1 MNKNKDGRNSN
12 NDDDDD
18 DDEQNETQFRQS
30 TTSSKSSFNIVTLR
44 RETPNESSTTG
55 ALKKSNKILENQD
68 DFDLEMNKDP
78 RNRFSDGVLSS
89 VTTVNPSIDAH
100 YTCPNCL
107 VHLPSIKDR
116 RPSTQ

>member
-1 MNKNKDGRNSN
+1 MNKNKNGSNSN
-12 NDDDDD
+12 NDDD

-30 TTSSKSSFNIVTLR
+30 TTSSKNSFNIVTLR
-44 RETPNESSTTG
+44 RETPNESSTIG

-100 YTCPNCL
+100 STCPNCL